1 MSDHV
6 GPFADPDRYE
16 LVELTSRGAEG
27 ELWRGSILVD
37 GQPLPVAI
45 KILHSSSGLAL
56 AEVSARWHQQAELLR
71 SLEHGSLVKVRD
83 VFEGPSPHAPGTADA
98 QSRGLFLI
106 MNWAAGESLP
116 TWCATH
122 ADRDV
127 LDATRIITR
136 VAGAV
141 DYLHSGKATA
151 GVPVLH
157 RDIKPANVIVDGADV
172 RLVDFGFARLA
183 GDQMT
188 IAGTPSY
195 LAPEVLAGAQ
205 PSEASDRYSLGATAY
220 YVLTGE
226 VPTPNDIGAMK
237 SRLVQVRG
245 FEGREDIADHVLSM
259 MARDPA
265 RRPSNIIEWSQS
277 LAVGAVSERIPAP
290 AATQQIAAVSAGDVT
305 APSRRDRRSRRGVMI
320 AILAAVVVLGAA
332 GIAFA
337 LGSGGGNGSS
347 TDKGSSA
354 AGGSGTPTAKNV
366 SLPDVTG
373 LRLSDA
379 RSRLRKA
386 GFTDISVVDEASS
399 ETAGTVLSMDPSS
412 GARIGKGV
420 TITLTVAKKA
430 TSMPDVTGESL
441 SDATARLEG
450 LGLTVKTSDVLDDT
464 KTDGTVLTQDPT
476 AGSAIGSEV
485 TLTVARRSVS
495 TFLADLTP
503 VQGSVDTGPA
513 NVLGIPYAHAV
524 ELGARSGG
532 EFIEYDLGLHYRR
545 LQGMIGLRDDSGSSD
560 QVKIEV
566 FGNGRLLFSQ
576 VMAIAQV
583 APLDVDVTGVLRLKL
598 SATRVSTA
606 CCASSWAVFGDIR
619 VLGAPSD
626 VPGFG
631 TSTTTTP

>member
-6 GPFADPDRYE
+6 GPFDDPDRYQ

-37 GQPLPVAI
+37 GQSLPVAI
-45 KILHSSSGLAL
+45 KILHSTSSLPL
-56 AEVSARWHQQAELLR
+56 AEVSERWHQQAELLR

-83 VFEGPSPHAPGTADA
+83 VFEGPSPHAAGTADA

-116 TWCATH
+116 TWCVTH

-259 MARDPA
+259 VARDPS
-265 RRPSNIIEWSQS
+265 RRPTNIIEWSQS

-290 AATQQIAAVSAGDVT
+290 APTQQMAAVSTADVA
-305 APSRRDRRSRRGVMI
+305 APTRRDRRSRRGVMI

-337 LGSGGGNGSS
+337 LGSGSGNGSS

-354 AGGSGTPTAKNV
+354 AGGSSTTTPRAV
-366 SLPDVTG
+366 LLPDVEG

-379 RSRLRKA
+379 RSRLRQA
-386 GFTDISVVDEASS
+386 GFTDISVVEEPSS
-399 ETAGTVLSMDPSS
+399 QTAGTVLSMDPSS
-412 GARIGKGV
+412 GKRIGKSI

-430 TSMPDVTGESL
+430 TSMPDVTGKSL
-441 SDATARLEG
+441 SDATTLLEG
-450 LGLTVKTSDVLDDT
+450 LGLTVKTTDVLDDT
-464 KTDGTVLTQDPT
+464 KTDGTVLDQDP
-476 AGSAIGSEV
+476 ASGSAIGQDV
-485 TLTVARRSVS
+485 TLKVARRSVS
-495 TFLADLTP
+495 TFLADLEP
-503 VQGSVDTGPA
+503 
-513 NVLGIPYAHAV
+513 VLGGPSTDPASVSGVAYAHPV
-524 ELGARSGG
+524 GLGAASGG
-532 EFIEYDLGLHYRR
+532 ATVEYDLGRHYRR
-545 LQGMIGLRDDSGSSD
+545 MQATIGLQDDSSSTD
-560 QVKIEV
+560 SVKIEI
-566 FGNGRLLFSQ
+566 FGDGRVLFSQ
-576 VMAIAQV
+576 DMTIGQV
-583 APLDVDVTGVLRLKL
+583 APLDIDVTGVLRLRL
-598 SATRVSTA
+598 VATTLQHT
-606 CCASSWAVFGDIR
+606 CCTGSVAVFGDIR